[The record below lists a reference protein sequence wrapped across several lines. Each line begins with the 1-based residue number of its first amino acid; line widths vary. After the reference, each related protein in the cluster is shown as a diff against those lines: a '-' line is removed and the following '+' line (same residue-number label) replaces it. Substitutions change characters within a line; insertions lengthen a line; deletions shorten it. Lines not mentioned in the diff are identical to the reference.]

1 MKNNKKDTIDVFVS
15 VIVSVI
21 TSSIVVLVATR

>member
-1 MKNNKKDTIDVFVS
+1 MWTKKDTIETIVSIAVS

-21 TSSIVVLVATR
+21 LVLLCTT